1 MNYHVST
8 NLFEYRQLKRHQHRI
23 QNETAILLEIIL
35 SPLNV

>member
-1 MNYHVST
+1 MNDHVSK
-8 NLFEYRQLKRHQHRI
+8 NFPEYRQPKHHQHRI